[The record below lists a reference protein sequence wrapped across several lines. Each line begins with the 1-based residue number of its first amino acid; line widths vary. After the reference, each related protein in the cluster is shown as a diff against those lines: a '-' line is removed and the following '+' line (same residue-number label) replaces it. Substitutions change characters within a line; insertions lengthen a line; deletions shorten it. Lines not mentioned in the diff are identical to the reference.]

1 VATEISTSVSSPAA
15 QRLAELGLQL
25 DTSIPY
31 RLDSLFP
38 KLTGWGSKQHIK
50 KKHKL
55 ITRIEGRLKGML
67 QPGEEV
73 LYVAKGV
80 QYKFSEQYF
89 LGIWAALIN
98 QTVFVLTNLRL
109 LLIHSN
115 TKGAPRHTYWTIYYS
130 QIDRFK
136 PSWTG
141 KMPLKLC
148 DRTTFN
154 YTGFDKLD
162 RQRMPEIFQQALA
175 AYQEHGFA
183 PQVSQSRENLC
194 SYCFRVVSKEQYR
207 CEHCGGEF
215 WTPGA
220 VALRSLI
227 FPSWGDFVTGHTS
240 LAIVELMG
248 YGLTWLICAALLMDE
263 LAENRIGLA
272 MFFLVVILGQHLLD
286 AALTYFIAKKGL
298 APRRAPQ
305 LVPE

>member
-1 VATEISTSVSSPAA
+1 MAGPIITQAGSSAA
-15 QRLAELGLQL
+15 GRLAELGLRL
-25 DTSIPY
+25 DPEIPY

-38 KLTGWGSKQHIK
+38 KLSGWGSKAHIK

-55 ITRIEGRLKGML
+55 ISRIENRLKQML
-67 QPGEEV
+67 QPGEAV

-80 QYKFSEQYF
+80 QFKFSEQYF
-89 LGIWAALIN
+89 LGIWAVLIN

-130 QIDRFK
+130 EIDRFK
-136 PSWTG
+136 PTWTG
-141 KMPLKLC
+141 KLPLKLR
-148 DRTTFN
+148 DGTKFN

-162 RQRMPEIFQQALA
+162 RKRMPEIFQQALA

-194 SYCFRVVSKEQYR
+194 SYCYRVVPRVQYR
-207 CEHCGGEF
+207 CGHCEGEF

-240 LAIVELMG
+240 LAIVELLG
-248 YGLTWLICAALLMDE
+248 YACTWLIFTALVFAEEGEKRLGLALFFAALL
-263 LAENRIGLA
+263 LC
-272 MFFLVVILGQHLLD
+272 QHVFD

-298 APRRAPQ
+298 APRTPPK
-305 LVPE
+305 LVPA